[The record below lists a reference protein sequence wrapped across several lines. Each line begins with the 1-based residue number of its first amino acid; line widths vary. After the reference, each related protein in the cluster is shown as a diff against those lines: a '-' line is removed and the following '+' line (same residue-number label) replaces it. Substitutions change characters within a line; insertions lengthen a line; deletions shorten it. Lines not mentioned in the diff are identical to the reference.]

1 MGSPIPFSVKPR
13 TDSCFLGDGLYVSF
27 LILSSTFIRDPWG
40 KAQEMRGAPS
50 PLSLPAQ
57 ILYNFIDTFYALA
70 KEETS

>member
-1 MGSPIPFSVKPR
+1 MGSPIPFCVKPR
-13 TDSCFLGDGLYVSF
+13 TDAPFLSDAALF
-27 LILSSTFIRDPWG
+27 LIPDLSSAFIRDPWG
-40 KAQEMRGAPS
+40 KAQEMRGVRS

>member
-1 MGSPIPFSVKPR
+1 MGSPVPFCVKPR
-13 TDSCFLGDGLYVSF
+13 TDSPFLGDAALF
-27 LILSSTFIRDPWG
+27 LIPDLSSTFIRNPWG
-40 KAQEMRGAPS
+40 KAQEIRGAPS

>member
-1 MGSPIPFSVKPR
+1 MGSLVPFCVKPR
-13 TDSCFLGDGLYVSF
+13 TDLSFLGDADLF
-27 LILSSTFIRDPWG
+27 LIPDLSSAFIRDPWG
-40 KAQEMRGAPS
+40 KAQEMRGASS